1 MTNNHSL
8 IHMSNIRVD
17 LKRTTDRSYTIF
29 IQKEA
34 TLELPYYLKK
44 HKVGKKY
51 AIITDDKTQKLFGNA
66 LLRHLERH
74 GIRAEIITFG
84 EGEKSKRLSTVE
96 SLAGKMVEKEFTRK
110 DAIIALGGGVV
121 GDIAGF
127 LASIYFRGI
136 PHIQIPTTLLAM
148 VDSSIGGKTGV
159 DMKCG
164 KNLIGTTTQP
174 IAVFIDTNYLKT
186 LPVKQIRNGLAEII
200 KYGIIADEKLF
211 KFIEQNLSA
220 IFTHEEK
227 AINYIIKRS
236 IEIKVKIIE
245 EDEKEKGKRM
255 LLNYGHTYGHALE
268 RLSGYTLLHGY
279 AISIGMVIIN
289 DIAIKKKLLKKAE
302 AERIKK
308 LLKDTELPTTTMKKP
323 TLKDIASDK
332 KSEGDYIN
340 MIFPTKIGHAIIL
353 KEKL

>member
-1 MTNNHSL
+1 M
-8 IHMSNIRVD
+8 
-17 LKRTTDRSYTIF
+17 
-29 IQKEA
+29 Q
-34 TLELPYYLKK
+34 
-44 HKVGKKY
+44 
-51 AIITDDKTQKLFGNA
+51 
-66 LLRHLERH
+66 
-74 GIRAEIITFG
+74 AEIITFE
-84 EGEKSKRLSTVE
+84 EGEKSKRLSVVE
-96 SLAGKMVEKEFTRK
+96 SLAEKMVEKEFTRK

-136 PHIQIPTTLLAM
+136 PYIQIPTTLLAM

-159 DMKCG
+159 DMECG

-200 KYGIIADEKLF
+200 KYGIIADQKLF
-211 KFIEQNLSA
+211 KFIEQNLNK
-220 IFTHEEK
+220 IFAHEEK

-236 IEIKVKIIE
+236 VEIKVKIIE

-308 LLKDTELPTTTMKKP
+308 
-323 TLKDIASDK
+323 
-332 KSEGDYIN
+332 
-340 MIFPTKIGHAIIL
+340 
-353 KEKL
+353 